1 LYATFGDMKSVAR
14 GKWRHAT
21 NECRDRD
28 LRLAVQLTVTQL
40 TAGALWADV
49 TGLIAETEASRHRK
63 NKKQSLAGNFRRKLF
78 MAPSTPNEQER
89 RPEVGAGFDAVIVGA
104 GFAGLYMLH
113 RLRGLGFTAR
123 VYEAGGGVGGTWYWN
138 RYPGAR
144 CDVES
149 MQYSFSFSEELD
161 QQWDWSE
168 KYAPQPEILAYANH
182 VADRFDLR
190 RHIRFDTRVTVASF
204 DEAAKCWRIET
215 GRSDKVSAKFC
226 IMAVGCLSATNHP
239 PFKGREEFRGPVYH
253 TGEWPHQGVDF
264 TGLRVGIIGTGSSAI
279 QSIPI
284 IAQQAS
290 ALTVFQRTATY
301 SVPAWN
307 AKLTPEYRSTIKA
320 DYPALRA
327 KARARPTGF
336 YFPFN
341 MQPALDA
348 TEEERERQYQ
358 EAWERGGL
366 PFLGAF
372 GDLLFE
378 KAANDTI
385 AEFARR
391 KIRSIVKDP
400 ATAELL
406 CPDNVFG
413 CKRLCVDT
421 DYFETYNLPHVK
433 LVDVSKTPIKR
444 FTADGIEVNSV
455 DYPFDAIICATGFA
469 AMTGSFDKIR
479 ITGRHGKTLAEKWR
493 EGPRAYLGVATA
505 GFPNLFTIT
514 GPGSPSVL
522 ASMIQAIEQHVDWM
536 ADCMAHMRDI
546 GAATIEAVPHYED
559 EWVEHVNEVS
569 KVSLRSTCSSWYVG
583 ANIPGRPRVFMP
595 YIGGFPVYV
604 QKCNEVMSNGFE
616 GFVIEGAN
624 AGNEAPRV
632 RLTERWRVPLDIEVI
647 SPAAVAARRV
657 PVV

>member
-1 LYATFGDMKSVAR
+1 MTGP
-14 GKWRHAT
+14 T
-21 NECRDRD
+21 NGHHREPETDR
-28 LRLAVQLTVTQL
+28 A
-40 TAGALWADV
+40 
-49 TGLIAETEASRHRK
+49 
-63 NKKQSLAGNFRRKLF
+63 
-78 MAPSTPNEQER
+78 
-89 RPEVGAGFDAVIVGA
+89 FDAVIVGA

-161 QQWDWSE
+161 QQWNWSE
-168 KYAPQPEILAYANH
+168 KYAPQPEILGYANH

-190 RHIRFDTRVTVASF
+190 RHIEFDTRVTSATF
-204 DEAAKCWRIET
+204 DEAAKCWRVET
-215 GRSDKVSAKFC
+215 DRGDKVSAKFC
-226 IMAVGCLSATNHP
+226 IMAVGCLSAANHV
-239 PFKGREEFRGPVYH
+239 PFKGREDFHGPIYH

-264 TGLRVGIIGTGSSAI
+264 SGLRVGVIGTGSSAI

-290 ALTVFQRTATY
+290 HLTVFQRTATY

-307 AKLTPEYRSTIKA
+307 EKLTPEYRDAIKA

-336 YFPFN
+336 YFLFN
-341 MQPALDA
+341 MKPALEA
-348 TEEERERQYQ
+348 TPEERERQYE

-366 PFLGAF
+366 PFLGAY

-378 KAANDTI
+378 KEANDTI
-385 AEFARR
+385 AEFARN
-391 KIRSIVKDP
+391 KIRAIVRDP

-421 DYFETYNLPHVK
+421 GYFETYNLPHVK
-433 LVDVSKTPIKR
+433 LVDVSKTPIER
-444 FTADGIEVNSV
+444 FTAEGIEVNGTE
-455 DYPFDAIICATGFA
+455 YEFDAIVCATGFA
-469 AMTGSFDKIR
+469 AMTGSFDRIK
-479 ITGRHGKTLAEKWR
+479 ITGRDGQTLAEKWR
-493 EGPRAYLGVATA
+493 AGPRAYLGVATT

-536 ADCMAHMRDI
+536 ADCIAHLRDI
-546 GAATIEAVPHYED
+546 GAATIEPVQTHED

-616 GFVIEGAN
+616 GFVIEGAA
-624 AGNEAPRV
+624 AGNEEPRV
-632 RLTERWRVPLDIEVI
+632 RLTERWRVPLDIDVI

>member
-1 LYATFGDMKSVAR
+1 MMPRGPGQLRPRCNTSLESADCRDLAQPAHAVAR
-14 GKWRHAT
+14 
-21 NECRDRD
+21 
-28 LRLAVQLTVTQL
+28 LTIP
-40 TAGALWADV
+40 ALWSD
-49 TGLIAETEASRHRK
+49 
-63 NKKQSLAGNFRRKLF
+63 
-78 MAPSTPNEQER
+78 
-89 RPEVGAGFDAVIVGA
+89 VGAAFVFIGANAAMAASKQDQQQRPAEVDAEFDAVIVGA
-104 GFAGLYMLH
+104 GFAGMYMLH

-138 RYPGAR
+138 HYPGAR

-190 RHIRFDTRVTVASF
+190 RHILFDTRVTTTHF
-204 DEAAKCWRIET
+204 DETAKGWRIET
-215 GRSDKVSAKFC
+215 DRGDKVFAKFC
-226 IMAVGCLSATNHP
+226 IMAIGCLSAANHP
-239 PFKGREEFRGPVYH
+239 PFKGRADFRGAIYH
-253 TGEWPHQGVDF
+253 TGEWPHEGVDF

-284 IAQQAS
+284 IAQQAA

-307 AKLTPEYRSTIKA
+307 EKLTPEYRQSIKA

-341 MQPALDA
+341 MQPALEA
-348 TEEERERQYQ
+348 SPEQRERQYE

-378 KAANDTI
+378 KEANDTI

-391 KIRSIVKDP
+391 KIRAIVKDP

-421 DYFETYNLPHVK
+421 GYFETYNMPHVN
-433 LVDVSKTPIKR
+433 LVDVSRTPIER
-444 FTADGIEVNSV
+444 FTADGIEV
-455 DYPFDAIICATGFA
+455 DGT
-469 AMTGSFDKIR
+469 
-479 ITGRHGKTLAEKWR
+479 
-493 EGPRAYLGVATA
+493 
-505 GFPNLFTIT
+505 
-514 GPGSPSVL
+514 
-522 ASMIQAIEQHVDWM
+522 
-536 ADCMAHMRDI
+536 
-546 GAATIEAVPHYED
+546 
-559 EWVEHVNEVS
+559 
-569 KVSLRSTCSSWYVG
+569 
-583 ANIPGRPRVFMP
+583 
-595 YIGGFPVYV
+595 
-604 QKCNEVMSNGFE
+604 
-616 GFVIEGAN
+616 
-624 AGNEAPRV
+624 
-632 RLTERWRVPLDIEVI
+632 
-647 SPAAVAARRV
+647 
-657 PVV
+657 

>member
-1 LYATFGDMKSVAR
+1 MTGT
-14 GKWRHAT
+14 T
-21 NECRDRD
+21 NGHHH
-28 LRLAVQLTVTQL
+28 QP
-40 TAGALWADV
+40 
-49 TGLIAETEASRHRK
+49 ETDTI
-63 NKKQSLAGNFRRKLF
+63 L
-78 MAPSTPNEQER
+78 
-89 RPEVGAGFDAVIVGA
+89 DAVVVGA

-161 QQWDWSE
+161 QQWNWSE
-168 KYAPQPEILAYANH
+168 KYAPQPEILGYANH

-190 RHIRFDTRVTVASF
+190 RHIQFDTRVTAATF
-204 DEAAKCWRIET
+204 DETAKCWRIET
-215 GRSDKVSAKFC
+215 DRGDRVAAKFC
-226 IMAVGCLSATNHP
+226 IMAVGCLSAANHV
-239 PFKGREEFRGPVYH
+239 PFKGREDFRGPVYH

-264 TGLRVGIIGTGSSAI
+264 TGLRVGVIGTGSSAI

-284 IAQQAS
+284 MAQQAS
-290 ALTVFQRTATY
+290 HLTVFQRTATY

-307 AKLTPEYRSTIKA
+307 EKLTPDYRDSIKA

-341 MQPALDA
+341 MKPALEA
-348 TEEERERQYQ
+348 TPEERERQYE
-358 EAWERGGL
+358 EAWEQGGL
-366 PFLGAF
+366 PFLGAY

-385 AEFARR
+385 AEFARN

-421 DYFETYNLPHVK
+421 GYFETYNLPHVK
-433 LVDVSKTPIKR
+433 LVDVSKTPIER
-444 FTADGIEVNSV
+444 FTADGIEVDGSE
-455 DYPFDAIICATGFA
+455 YKLDAIVCATGFA
-469 AMTGSFDKIR
+469 AMTGSFDRIK
-479 ITGRHGKTLAEKWR
+479 ITGRQGRTLAEKWR
-493 EGPRAYLGVATA
+493 AGPRAYLGVATV

-546 GAATIEAVPHYED
+546 GAATIEPVQADED

-604 QKCNEVMSNGFE
+604 QKCNEVMTNGFE
-616 GFVIEGAN
+616 GFVIEGATLR
-624 AGNEAPRV
+624 NEEPRV
-632 RLTERWRVPLDIEVI
+632 RLTERWRVPLDIDVI

>member
-1 LYATFGDMKSVAR
+1 MTAD
-14 GKWRHAT
+14 
-21 NECRDRD
+21 
-28 LRLAVQLTVTQL
+28 TVT
-40 TAGALWADV
+40 
-49 TGLIAETEASRHRK
+49 
-63 NKKQSLAGNFRRKLF
+63 
-78 MAPSTPNEQER
+78 
-89 RPEVGAGFDAVIVGA
+89 RPERPAEAGTVFDAIVVGA
-104 GFAGLYMLH
+104 GFAGMYMLH
-113 RLRGLGFTAR
+113 RLRGLGFSAR

-161 QQWDWSE
+161 QEWNWSE
-168 KYAPQPEILAYANH
+168 KYAPQSEILSYANH

-190 RHIRFDTRVTVASF
+190 RHIVFDTRITSATF
-204 DEAAKCWRIET
+204 DEAENCWRVET
-215 GRSDKVSAKFC
+215 DRGDKVSAKFC
-226 IMAVGCLSATNHP
+226 VMAVGCLSAPNRP
-239 PFKGREEFRGPVYH
+239 SFKGLEDFRGAIYH
-253 TGEWPHQGVDF
+253 TGEWPHEGVDF
-264 TGLRVGIIGTGSSAI
+264 TGLRVGVIGTGSSAI

-301 SVPAWN
+301 SVPARN
-307 AKLTPEYRSTIKA
+307 EKLTPEYRQSIKA

-341 MQPALDA
+341 MKPALEA
-348 TEEERERQYQ
+348 SPEERKKQYE
-358 EAWERGGL
+358 EAWARGGL
-366 PFLGAF
+366 PFLGAY

-385 AEFARR
+385 ADFARR

-400 ATAELL
+400 KTAQLL
-406 CPDNVFG
+406 CPDNILG

-421 DYFETYNLPHVK
+421 GYFETYNLPHVR
-433 LVDVSKTPIKR
+433 LVDVSKTPIER
-444 FTADGIEVNSV
+444 FTENGIEVNGV
-455 DYPFDAIICATGFA
+455 EYPLDAVVCATGFA

-479 ITGRHGKTLAEKWR
+479 ITGRKGLTLAEKWR
-493 EGPRAYLGVATA
+493 AGPCAYLGVASV
-505 GFPNLFTIT
+505 GFPNLFMIT

-536 ADCMAHMRDI
+536 ADCMGHLRDI
-546 GAATIEAVPHYED
+546 GAQTIEPVLENED
-559 EWVEHVNEVS
+559 AWVEHVNEVS
-569 KVSLRSTCSSWYVG
+569 TVSLRSTCSSWYVG

-604 QKCNEVMSNGFE
+604 QKCNEVMTGGFK
-616 GFVIEGAN
+616 GFVLEGARASN
-624 AGNEAPRV
+624 AEPKV
-632 RLTERWRVPLDIEVI
+632 RFTERWRVPLDIEVI

>member
-1 LYATFGDMKSVAR
+1 MPPQHQPQRAP
-14 GKWRHAT
+14 
-21 NECRDRD
+21 E
-28 LRLAVQLTVTQL
+28 
-40 TAGALWADV
+40 AGAA
-49 TGLIAETEASRHRK
+49 
-63 NKKQSLAGNFRRKLF
+63 
-78 MAPSTPNEQER
+78 
-89 RPEVGAGFDAVIVGA
+89 FDAVIVGA
-104 GFAGLYMLH
+104 GFAGMYMLH
-113 RLRGLGFTAR
+113 RLRELGFTAR

-168 KYAPQPEILAYANH
+168 KYAPQPEILSYANH
-182 VADRFDLR
+182 VADRFGLR
-190 RHIRFDTRVTVASF
+190 RHILFDTRVTAAAF
-204 DEAAKCWRIET
+204 DESEKCWRIET
-215 GRSDKVSAKFC
+215 DRGDRVSAKFC
-226 IMAVGCLSATNHP
+226 IMAVGCLSAANHV
-239 PFKGREEFRGPVYH
+239 PFERREDFQGPIYH
-253 TGEWPHQGVDF
+253 TGEWPHEGVDF

-284 IAQQAS
+284 IAEQAS

-301 SVPAWN
+301 TVPAWN
-307 AKLTPEYRSTIKA
+307 ERLTPEYRNAIKA
-320 DYPALRA
+320 NYPALRA

-341 MQPALDA
+341 MKPALEA
-348 TEEERERQYQ
+348 TPEERARQYE
-358 EAWERGGL
+358 EAWQRGGL
-366 PFLGAF
+366 PFLGAY

-385 AEFARR
+385 AEFARD

-400 ATAELL
+400 VTAELL

-421 DYFETYNLPHVK
+421 GYFETYNLPHVK
-433 LVDVSKTPIKR
+433 LVDVSTTPIER
-444 FTADGIEVNSV
+444 FTAAGIEVNGTEH
-455 DYPFDAIICATGFA
+455 PLDAIVCATGFA
-469 AMTGSFDKIR
+469 AMTGSFDRIA
-479 ITGRHGKTLAEKWR
+479 ITGRGGKTLADKWR
-493 EGPRAYLGVATA
+493 AGPRAYLGVATA

-546 GAATIEAVPHYED
+546 GAATIEAVPSYED
-559 EWVEHVNEVS
+559 EWVEHVNDVS
-569 KVSLRSTCSSWYVG
+569 KISLRSTCSSWYVG

-595 YIGGFPVYV
+595 YIGGFPIYV
-604 QKCNEVMSNGFE
+604 QKCNEVMTNGFE
-616 GFVIEGAN
+616 GFVIEGADI
-624 AGNEAPRV
+624 GNEAPRV

>member
-1 LYATFGDMKSVAR
+1 
-14 GKWRHAT
+14 
-21 NECRDRD
+21 
-28 LRLAVQLTVTQL
+28 
-40 TAGALWADV
+40 
-49 TGLIAETEASRHRK
+49 
-63 NKKQSLAGNFRRKLF
+63 
-78 MAPSTPNEQER
+78 MAPSTSREQER
-89 RPEVGAGFDAVIVGA
+89 PLEIGKTFDAVVVGA

-113 RLRGLGFTAR
+113 RLRGQGFTAR
-123 VYEAGGGVGGTWYWN
+123 VFEAGGGVGGTWYWN

-168 KYAPQPEILAYANH
+168 RYAPQPEILSYANH

-190 RHIRFDTRVTVASF
+190 RDIVFNTRVISAAF
-204 DEAAKCWRIET
+204 DEAAKRWRIET
-215 GRSDKVSAKFC
+215 DRGDQVTAQFC

-239 PFKGREEFRGPVYH
+239 TFEGREDFPGPVYH
-253 TGEWPHQGVDF
+253 TGEWPHEGVDF
-264 TGLRVGIIGTGSSAI
+264 TGLRVGVIGTGSSAI

-290 ALTVFQRTATY
+290 ALTVFQRTANY

-307 AKLTPEYRSTIKA
+307 EKLTADYRRAIKA

-341 MQPALDA
+341 MQPAVEA
-348 TEEERERQYQ
+348 TAEERERQY
-358 EAWERGGL
+358 EEFWERGGL
-366 PFLGAF
+366 PFLGAY
-372 GDLLFE
+372 GDLLFDKE
-378 KAANDTI
+378 ANDTI
-385 AEFARR
+385 ADFARR
-391 KIRSIVKDP
+391 KIRSIVRDP

-421 DYFETYNLPHVK
+421 GYFETYNLPHVK
-433 LVDVSKTPIKR
+433 LVDVSKTPIER
-444 FTADGIEVNSV
+444 FTAQGIKVNGT
-455 DYPFDAIICATGFA
+455 DYPLDAIVSAIGFA

-479 ITGRHGKTLAEKWR
+479 IAGRRGLTLSEKWR
-493 EGPRAYLGVATA
+493 AGPRTYLGVASA
-505 GFPNLFTIT
+505 GFPNFFTIT

-536 ADCMAHMRDI
+536 VDLFAHMQDI
-546 GAATIEAVPHYED
+546 GAVTVEPIDKYED
-559 EWVEHVNEVS
+559 EWIEHVNEVS

-583 ANIPGRPRVFMP
+583 ANISGRPRVFMP

-604 QKCNEVMSNGFE
+604 QKCNEVMTNGFE
-616 GFVIEGAN
+616 GFVMEGAG
-624 AGNEAPRV
+624 ARNEAPRV

>member
-1 LYATFGDMKSVAR
+1 MAA
-14 GKWRHAT
+14 GKQDQQQRPA
-21 NECRDRD
+21 EVD
-28 LRLAVQLTVTQL
+28 AV
-40 TAGALWADV
+40 
-49 TGLIAETEASRHRK
+49 
-63 NKKQSLAGNFRRKLF
+63 
-78 MAPSTPNEQER
+78 
-89 RPEVGAGFDAVIVGA
+89 FDAVIVGA
-104 GFAGLYMLH
+104 GFAGMYMLH

-190 RHIRFDTRVTVASF
+190 QHIRFDTRVIAATF
-204 DEAAKCWRIET
+204 DETAKGWRIET
-215 GRSDKVSAKFC
+215 DRGDKVFAKFC
-226 IMAVGCLSATNHP
+226 IMAIGCLSAANHP
-239 PFKGREEFRGPVYH
+239 PFKGREDFKGPVYH
-253 TGEWPHQGVDF
+253 TGEWPHEGVDF

-307 AKLTPEYRSTIKA
+307 AKLTPEYRQSIKA

-341 MQPALDA
+341 MKPALEA
-348 TEEERERQYQ
+348 SPEERERKYE

-378 KAANDTI
+378 KEANDTI
-385 AEFARR
+385 AEFARN
-391 KIRSIVKDP
+391 KIRGIVKDP

-406 CPDNVFG
+406 CPSNVFG

-421 DYFETYNLPHVK
+421 GYFETYNLPHVK
-433 LVDVSKTPIKR
+433 LVDVSRTPIER
-444 FTADGIEVNSV
+444 FTSKGIEVDGSE
-455 DYPFDAIICATGFA
+455 YQFDAIVSATGFA

-479 ITGRHGKTLAEKWR
+479 ITGRNGQTLSEKWR
-493 EGPRAYLGVATA
+493 AGPRAYLGVATV

-536 ADCMAHMRDI
+536 ADCMAHIRDI
-546 GAATIEAVPHYED
+546 GADTIEPIEQYQD

-569 KVSLRSTCSSWYVG
+569 KISLRSTCSSWYVG

-595 YIGGFPVYV
+595 YIGGFPIYV

-616 GFVIEGAN
+616 GFVIDGADPH
-624 AGNEAPRV
+624 NEAPRV
-632 RLTERWRVPLDIEVI
+632 RLTERWRVPLDIDVI

>member
-1 LYATFGDMKSVAR
+1 
-14 GKWRHAT
+14 
-21 NECRDRD
+21 
-28 LRLAVQLTVTQL
+28 
-40 TAGALWADV
+40 
-49 TGLIAETEASRHRK
+49 
-63 NKKQSLAGNFRRKLF
+63 
-78 MAPSTPNEQER
+78 
-89 RPEVGAGFDAVIVGA
+89 
-104 GFAGLYMLH
+104 MLH

-149 MQYSFSFSEELD
+149 MQYSFSFSEDLD

-168 KYAPQPEILAYANH
+168 KYAPQPEILSYANH
-182 VADRFDLR
+182 VADRFGLR
-190 RHIRFDTRVTVASF
+190 QHIAFDTRVTSAGF
-204 DEAAKCWRIET
+204 DEVAKRWRIET
-215 GRSDKVSAKFC
+215 DRGDRVSAKFC
-226 IMAVGCLSATNHP
+226 IMAVGCLSAANRP
-239 PFKGREEFRGPVYH
+239 PFKGIEEFRGPIHH
-253 TGEWPHQGVDF
+253 TGEWPHEGVDF
-264 TGLRVGIIGTGSSAI
+264 SGLRVGVIGTGSSAI

-290 ALTVFQRTATY
+290 SLTVFQRTATY

-307 AKLTPEYRSTIKA
+307 QKLTPEYRKTIKA

-341 MQPALDA
+341 MKPALEA
-348 TEEERERQYQ
+348 SPEEREQQY
-358 EAWERGGL
+358 EESWERGGL
-366 PFLGAF
+366 PFLGAY

-378 KAANDTI
+378 KTANDTI

-421 DYFETYNLPHVK
+421 GYFETYNLPHVK
-433 LVDVSKTPIKR
+433 LVDVSMTPIQR
-444 FTADGIEVNSV
+444 FTADGIEV
-455 DYPFDAIICATGFA
+455 DGTEYPLDVVVCATGFA
-469 AMTGSFDKIR
+469 AMTGSYDRIR
-479 ITGRHGKTLAEKWR
+479 ITGRNGLTLAEKWQA
-493 EGPRAYLGVATA
+493 GPRAYLGVASA

-536 ADCMAHMRDI
+536 ADCMAHLRDL
-546 GAATIEAVPHYED
+546 GAATIEPVQRYED
-559 EWVEHVNEVS
+559 EWIEHVNEVS
-569 KVSLRSTCSSWYVG
+569 KISLRSTCSSWYVG

-595 YIGGFPVYV
+595 YIGGFPIYV

-616 GFVIEGAN
+616 GFVIEGADV
-624 AGNEAPRV
+624 GNQTPRV
-632 RLTERWRVPLDIEVI
+632 RLTERWRVPLDMEVI

>member
-1 LYATFGDMKSVAR
+1 
-14 GKWRHAT
+14 
-21 NECRDRD
+21 
-28 LRLAVQLTVTQL
+28 
-40 TAGALWADV
+40 
-49 TGLIAETEASRHRK
+49 
-63 NKKQSLAGNFRRKLF
+63 
-78 MAPSTPNEQER
+78 MAPSTDNQEQR
-89 RPEVGAGFDAVIVGA
+89 QPEIGAVFDAVVVGA

-149 MQYSFSFSEELD
+149 MQYSFSFSEDLD

-168 KYAPQPEILAYANH
+168 KYAPQPEILSYANH
-182 VADRFDLR
+182 VADRFGLR
-190 RHIRFDTRVTVASF
+190 PHIAFDTRVTSASF

-215 GRSDKVSAKFC
+215 DRGDRVSAKFC
-226 IMAVGCLSATNHP
+226 IMAVGCLSAANRP
-239 PFKGREEFRGPVYH
+239 AFKGIEEFRGPLYH
-253 TGEWPHQGVDF
+253 TGQWPHQGVDF
-264 TGLRVGIIGTGSSAI
+264 TGLRAGVIGTGSSAI

-290 ALTVFQRTATY
+290 QLTVFQRTATY

-307 AKLTPEYRSTIKA
+307 QRLTPEYRQTIKA

-341 MQPALDA
+341 MQPALQA
-348 TEEERERQYQ
+348 TPEQRERLYE

-385 AEFARR
+385 AEFARN
-391 KIRSIVKDP
+391 KIRGIVKDP

-421 DYFETYNLPHVK
+421 GYFETYNLPHVK
-433 LVDVSKTPIKR
+433 LVDVSKTPIER
-444 FTADGIEVNSV
+444 FTAGGIEVGGV
-455 DYPFDAIICATGFA
+455 EYPLDIVVCATGFA
-469 AMTGSFDKIR
+469 AMTGSFDRIR
-479 ITGRHGKTLAEKWR
+479 ITGRDGLTLSEKWQA
-493 EGPRAYLGVATA
+493 GPRAYLGVASA
-505 GFPNLFTIT
+505 GFPNLFMIT

-536 ADCMAHMRDI
+536 ADCMAHLRDL
-546 GAATIEAVPHYED
+546 GAATIEPMQHDED
-559 EWVEHVNEVS
+559 DWVEHVNEVS

-583 ANIPGRPRVFMP
+583 ANIAGRPRVFMP
-595 YIGGFPVYV
+595 YIGGFPIYV

-616 GFVIEGAN
+616 GFAIEGADTAN
-624 AGNEAPRV
+624 QPPRV
-632 RLTERWRVPLDIEVI
+632 RLTERWRVPLDIDVI
-647 SPAAVAARRV
+647 SPAAIAARRV